1 MKVSKNTQK
10 QTRQQLQKFQKWSNM
25 NEGAGYKGVPT
36 TSNNFASTKPDNN
49 HALQTIGSRLC
60 ELFIAS
66 FAKHV
71 QTDQTTIMRL
81 I

>member
-1 MKVSKNTQK
+1 M
-10 QTRQQLQKFQKWSNM
+10 QTRQHLQMFQKWSNM

-36 TSNNFASTKPDNN
+36 TSYNFASATSDNN
-49 HALQTIGSRLC
+49 HAFQTIGSRLC

-71 QTDQTTIMRL
+71 QIEQTTIMRL

>member
-1 MKVSKNTQK
+1 MF
-10 QTRQQLQKFQKWSNM
+10 QQWSNM
-25 NEGAGYKGVPT
+25 NEGADCKGVPT
-36 TSNNFASTKPDNN
+36 TSYKSDNN